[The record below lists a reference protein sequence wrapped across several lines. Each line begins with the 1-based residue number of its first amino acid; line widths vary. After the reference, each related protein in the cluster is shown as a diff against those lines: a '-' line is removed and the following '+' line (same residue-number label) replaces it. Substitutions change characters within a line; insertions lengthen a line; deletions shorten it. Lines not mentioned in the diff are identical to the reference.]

1 MNNKTSSVR
10 KRESLAGALSP
21 HRPAVRATPGPSP
34 FRPGALIRGDNA
46 VKKIVLLTAA
56 LTLAGS
62 GAAFAA
68 PHARHMHRA
77 PAKEAPARPST
88 AVRPA
93 TK

>member
-1 MNNKTSSVR
+1 M
-10 KRESLAGALSP
+10 
-21 HRPAVRATPGPSP
+21 
-34 FRPGALIRGDNA
+34 
-46 VKKIVLLTAA
+46 KKIVLLTAA